1 MEKMNGVKHSML
13 IAAKSRRKSVIERLE
28 LQLKSGVKSTKDG
41 VKPLSDSDIKRINQ
55 ELSILKTRV

>member
-1 MEKMNGVKHSML
+1 MEKKNGVNHSML